1 MEFML
6 FILSVLTNLYV
17 MNLFYKRINYLF
29 DARNLIANR
38 NLDWE
43 NYSWLIKYKILI
55 LMSLCIPI
63 LNYKLN
69 QDSEIITLIKKS
81 NKILVHVLYI
91 FIFWAFLLFIIYH

>member
-1 MEFML
+1 ML

-29 DARNLIANR
+29 DAHNLIVNR

-43 NYSWLIKYKILI
+43 NYSWLLKYKILI
-55 LMSLCIPI
+55 LMTFCIPI
-63 LNYKLN
+63 LNYKLY

-91 FIFWAFLLFIIYH
+91 FIFWVFLLFIIYH